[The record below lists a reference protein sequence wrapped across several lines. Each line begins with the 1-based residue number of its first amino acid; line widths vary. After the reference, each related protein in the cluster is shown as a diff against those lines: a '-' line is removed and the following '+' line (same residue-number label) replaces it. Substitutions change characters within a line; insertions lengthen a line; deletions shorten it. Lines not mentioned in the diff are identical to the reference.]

1 MNEIVYLIETRP
13 LLLLRTLH
21 DAAGTLTISTKH
33 HELADQFSSKGA
45 AMNAAEAYAREGG
58 PVSGCRILELNL
70 RTGFY
75 DVAR

>member
-1 MNEIVYLIETRP
+1 MNDIVYLVETRP

-21 DAAGTLTISTKH
+21 DDAGTLALSTRH
-33 HELADQFSSKGA
+33 HEVADQFSSKGA
-45 AMNAAEAYAREGG
+45 AINAAEAYAREGG

-75 DVAR
+75 DVAK